1 MAVTIALLAL
11 VALVAVVVLLRRR
24 AAGSAD
30 RRAGI
35 RPATSEATTA
45 YHAVSI
51 KYSAN
56 ACAAAKELDSRRFL
70 SGAAPRL
77 PLRDCD
83 VLECN
88 CRFVH
93 HKDRRKG
100 DDRRNPYQSG
110 ITGDT
115 GQHLKE
121 QRQGHE
127 RRRDADDSC

>member
-11 VALVAVVVLLRRR
+11 VALVAVAVLLRRR
-24 AAGSAD
+24 SAATAH
-30 RRAGI
+30 RPAAP
-35 RPATSEATTA
+35 RPATSETTTA
-45 YHAVSI
+45 YQAVSI

-56 ACAAAKELDSRRFL
+56 ACAAAKELDGRRFL

-88 CRFVH
+88 CRFVN
-93 HKDRRKG
+93 HKDRRSG

-110 ITGDT
+110 IAADT
-115 GQHLKE
+115 GQHPQE
-121 QRQGHE
+121 QRQGRE
-127 RRRDADDSC
+127 RRKDADDLS